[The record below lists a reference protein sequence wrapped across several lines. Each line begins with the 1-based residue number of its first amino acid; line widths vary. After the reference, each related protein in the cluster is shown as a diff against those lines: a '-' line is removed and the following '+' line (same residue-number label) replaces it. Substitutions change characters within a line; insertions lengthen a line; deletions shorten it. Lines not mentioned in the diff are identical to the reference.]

1 MPYHGTTDSH
11 MVYERR
17 NIPLYV
23 ANIIFLFFGLAV
35 LIWLKTRFDNDLRT
49 AINSASL
56 LFSREE
62 VLKAPDDVRI
72 DFSQIEYLARRNRN
86 IYIKDV
92 VVSKIVE
99 PSGEVTVFPF
109 YLGALNPNWR
119 DMLINKGWKQVE
131 LKTDDELYGVLYLR
145 LNDVLLNGIK
155 FAILSFA
162 LLLIV
167 SLAVL
172 LFRLYRQEGVITAT
186 SSALREKN
194 QELMR
199 LERLALAGQLT
210 ANIFHDIKKPI
221 LNIKHALSDSLE
233 KKEAVSQN
241 IQETLDNMQEQ
252 VGMFFSIINELGI
265 ERFVRASNEEREY
278 VDINDMLER
287 SCNLVRYEQRQ
298 ITITKDFAPDLPPLF
313 VNPYKIIQFF
323 SNIILNAYQAMQG
336 KGELRICTGAQER
349 RITVKIT
356 DTGPGIREDHI
367 SRLFTPFFSTK
378 NRSEAAGLGLY
389 ICKNIVDELHGTIEV
404 DSKPGSGTSFIIHL
418 PTTTPPDNAESGQ
431 P

>member
-1 MPYHGTTDSH
+1 MPCHGKTNSH

-49 AINSASL
+49 AINSATL

-99 PSGEVTVFPF
+99 SSGEVTVFPF
-109 YLGALNPNWR
+109 YLGTLNPDWR
-119 DMLINKGWKQVE
+119 DMLINEGWKPVE
-131 LKTDDELYGVLYLR
+131 LKSDDELYGMLYLR
-145 LNDVLLNGIK
+145 LNDILLNGIK
-155 FAILSFA
+155 LAILSFA
-162 LLLIV
+162 LLLII

-186 SSALREKN
+186 TIALREKN
-194 QELMR
+194 RELMR

-221 LNIKHALSDSLE
+221 LNIKHALGDSLD
-233 KKEAVSQN
+233 KKDTASQN
-241 IQETLDNMQEQ
+241 IRETLDNMQEQ
-252 VGMFFSIINELGI
+252 VDMFFSILNELGI

-287 SCNLVRYEQRQ
+287 SCNLVRYEQQQ
-298 ITITKDFAPDLPPLF
+298 IIITKDFASDLPPLF
-313 VNPYKIIQFF
+313 VNPYKTIQLF

-336 KGELRICTGAQER
+336 KGELHIHSESGER
-349 RITVKIT
+349 YITVTIT
-356 DTGPGIREDHI
+356 DTGPGIAGDTI
-367 SRLFTPFFSTK
+367 PRLFTPFFSTK

-404 DSKPGSGTSFIIHL
+404 DSTLGKGTSFIIHL
-418 PTTTPPDNAESGQ
+418 PTASHRD
-431 P
+431 